1 MIVEGT
7 LFVSIAV
14 SIIFFERVKSYP
26 TIYLVETEITNRQL
40 VTCRIKNNIKNFELL
55 FVLLMK

>member
-7 LFVSIAV
+7 FWSIAV
-14 SIIFFERVKSYP
+14 SIIFFELVKSYP